1 MADGLRSLARAF
13 TKEPPAP
20 SVGVVTIH
28 GQEAAALV
36 NPGTPRYVTRPDGLF
51 WQVDHA
57 GGTFEVLASLRL
69 GYQLRTADGDSLL
82 QQLQGG
88 FY

>member
-1 MADGLRSLARAF
+1 MALGI
-13 TKEPPAP
+13 
-20 SVGVVTIH
+20 VTIH
-28 GQEAAALV
+28 DQAPAALV
-36 NPGTPRYVTRPDGLF
+36 NPKTPRYVTRPDGLF

-69 GYQLRTADGDSLL
+69 GYELRTTDEVSQL